1 MEGGTLFNPGFLGA
15 SFNWWVGQIPDD
27 SYWRENI
34 NPETYKSEKD
44 IPGWGYR
51 YKVRIIGLHDKEEE
65 TIKSDQLPWAQV
77 MYPVTAG
84 GGQGGSMQTPN
95 IRQGMFVFGFF
106 LDGSDQQV
114 PVIMGVLGNN
124 TQTKLKST
132 IGNNESNYAGTSGN
146 ANRTGDDGKGTGK
159 SVPEVSD
166 SNLSR
171 NQPAP
176 KLKPIEEA
184 AGKNVAPVA
193 SQRQDEKLKEKITL
207 SSPCKEQQSNLTNI
221 KIAVEELSK
230 KLTQL
235 RNALSIYSAAASSKV
250 ADIQNQ
256 ITKLIDETADIIAK
270 CMKGIMDQVKGYT
283 QDLINETLKPFEN
296 ISIPS
301 FKLSMLEGKIS
312 GFETLSCL
320 FNVIGDGLLGLIKD
334 FLNSQFAPQ
343 IADIQNNSEQ
353 SLLASPPF
361 PFVVDS
367 SIPPSTPI
375 SNLPL
380 TQTEGIQSA
389 ATAAGVEGVTEA
401 APGAIG
407 ATAAPGAAGAAAGS
421 PQTPFG
427 NVPPIEQTYTP
438 TPACVVEALV
448 GEVLAKNINAITNA
462 ADAALNPIIL
472 NITNEATAFGGDPR
486 NLPLTPVFLENNPVA
501 TLDNTTYDTL
511 GGLGALGEFD
521 DLEDAI
527 GSNAFI
533 NDLGTAAAVLG
544 GDQTAGNITD
554 ITNQIGGFLSVIPR
568 YAYPAS
574 LLFEDGE
581 IAAGFRSLVQA
592 SNTLTGLPLNTIDD
606 AVDLLNNGDV
616 VGGLQNM
623 ASSLGVP
630 SGLIGSL
637 SSAIQAVQQ
646 GNIVSTF
653 AETLGVTS
661 AVPGIAGNIDSAI
674 SFIST
679 VLGFFSCDQAPVCP
693 ANDHYTLYNGGS
705 TTSDA
710 PSTAN
715 IAKQTDEKLKDPD
728 VIGDGFD
735 TPITQAERD
744 AVAQGNII
752 DEQGNTIGTIG

>member
-15 SFNWWVGQIPDD
+15 NFNWWVGQIPDD

-51 YKVRIIGLHDKEEE
+51 YKVRIIGLHDREEE

-124 TQTKLKST
+124 TQTKLSST
-132 IGNNESNYAGTSGN
+132 IGVNSSNYAGTSGV

-166 SNLSR
+166 SNLTR
-171 NQPAP
+171 NQPPP
-176 KLKPIEEA
+176 KTKPTEEA

-207 SSPCKEQQSNLTNI
+207 SSPCKEQQSNLKNI

-250 ADIQNQ
+250 SDIQNQ
-256 ITKLIDETADIIAK
+256 ITKLIDEAADIIAK
-270 CMKGIMDQVKGYT
+270 CMKGIMDQVKGFA
-283 QDLINETLKPFEN
+283 QDRINDALKPFEN

-301 FKLSMLEGKIS
+301 FKIAMLEGKIS

-320 FNVIGDGLLGLIKD
+320 FNQIGDTLLGLIKD
-334 FLNSQFAPQ
+334 FLNNQFASQ
-343 IADIQNNSEQ
+343 IADIQNNAEQ
-353 SLLASPPF
+353 SLIASPSF
-361 PFVVDS
+361 PFVEDNVAT
-367 SIPPSTPI
+367 PSTPG
-375 SNLPL
+375 SNVPL
-380 TQTEGIQSA
+380 TQREGIQSA
-389 ATAAGVEGVTEA
+389 ATAAGN
-401 APGAIG
+401 
-407 ATAAPGAAGAAAGS
+407 

-427 NVPPIEQTYTP
+427 NVPPIDQTYTP

-448 GEVLAKNINAITNA
+448 GEVLAKNINAITSA

-472 NITNEATAFGGDPR
+472 NITNEATSFGGDPR
-486 NLPLTPVFLENNPVA
+486 NLPLAPVFLENNPVA

-511 GGLGALGEFD
+511 AGLGELGEFTN
-521 DLEDAI
+521 LNNAI
-527 GSNAFI
+527 GSDAFI

-544 GDQTAGNITD
+544 GDQTPGNITD
-554 ITNQIGGFLSVIPR
+554 ITNLIGQRLSVIPR
-568 YAYPAS
+568 YAYPAA

-581 IAAGFRSLVQA
+581 IVAGFRSLVQA
-592 SNTLTGLPLNTIDD
+592 SNTLTGLPLDTIND
-606 AVDLLNNGDV
+606 AVDLLNSGDV
-616 VGGLQNM
+616 VNGLGRI

-630 SGLIGSL
+630 SSLIGSL
-637 SSAIQAVQQ
+637 AKSIQAVQQ
-646 GNIVSTF
+646 GNVVNVF
-653 AETLGVTS
+653 AETLGITS
-661 AVPGIAGNIDSAI
+661 AVPGITGSIDAAI

-679 VLGFFSCDQAPVCP
+679 VVGFFDCDQAPTCP
-693 ANDHYTLYNGGS
+693 VNDHYTLYNGGS
-705 TTSDA
+705 TTGDA
-710 PSTAN
+710 PSPAN
-715 IAKQTDEKLKDPD
+715 VAQQTTEKLKE
-728 VIGDGFD
+728 VN
-735 TPITQAERD
+735 R
-744 AVAQGNII
+744 QG
-752 DEQGNTIGTIG
+752 G

>member
-1 MEGGTLFNPGFLGA
+1 MEGGALFNPGFLGA
-15 SFNWWVGQIPDD
+15 NFNWWVGQIPDD
-27 SYWRENI
+27 SYWRGNL
-34 NPETYKSEKD
+34 NPETFKSEKD

-65 TIKSDQLPWAQV
+65 TIESDQLPWAQV
-77 MYPVTAG
+77 MYPITAG

-106 LDGSDQQV
+106 LDGADQQV

-124 TQTKLKST
+124 TQTKLSST
-132 IGNNESNYAGTSGN
+132 IGVNSSNYAGTSGN

-159 SVPEVSD
+159 SVPEVPD
-166 SNLSR
+166 HNLTR

-176 KLKPIEEA
+176 KTKPIEEA

-207 SSPCKEQQSNLTNI
+207 SSPCKEQQSNLKNI

-256 ITKLIDETADIIAK
+256 ITKLIDEAADVISK
-270 CMKGIMDQVKGYT
+270 CMKGIMEQVKGFA
-283 QDLINETLKPFEN
+283 QDRINDTLKAFEN

-301 FKLSMLEGKIS
+301 FKIAMLEGKIS
-312 GFETLSCL
+312 GFETLTCL
-320 FNVIGDGLLGLIKD
+320 FNKIGDELLGLIKD
-334 FLNSQFAPQ
+334 FLNNQFASQ
-343 IADIQNNSEQ
+343 IADIQNNAEQ
-353 SLLASPPF
+353 SLIASPSF
-361 PFVVDS
+361 PFVEDN
-367 SIPPSTPI
+367 IATPSTPG

-380 TQTEGIQSA
+380 TQREGIQSA
-389 ATAAGVEGVTEA
+389 ATAAGNQ
-401 APGAIG
+401 
-407 ATAAPGAAGAAAGS
+407 
-421 PQTPFG
+421 QTPFV
-427 NVPPIEQTYTP
+427 NVPPIEQTFTP

-448 GEVLAKNINAITNA
+448 GEVLAKNINAITSA

-486 NLPLTPVFLENNPVA
+486 NLPLSPVFLENNPVA

-511 GGLGALGEFD
+511 AGLGELGEFT
-521 DLEDAI
+521 DLKTAI

-544 GDQTAGNITD
+544 GNQTPGNITD
-554 ITNQIGGFLSVIPR
+554 ITNLIGQRLSVIPR
-568 YAYPAS
+568 YAYPAA

-581 IAAGFRSLVQA
+581 IVAGFKSLVQA
-592 SNTLTGLPLNTIDD
+592 SNTLTGLPLDTIND
-606 AVDLLNNGDV
+606 AVDILNSGDV
-616 VGGLQNM
+616 AGGLSLV
-623 ASSLGVP
+623 ASSLGIP
-630 SGLIGSL
+630 SSLVGSL
-637 SSAIQAVQQ
+637 AKSIQAVQQ
-646 GNIVSTF
+646 GNVVNVF
-653 AETLGVTS
+653 AETLGIAS
-661 AVPGIAGNIDSAI
+661 AVPGISGSIDAAI

-679 VLGFFSCDQAPVCP
+679 VVGFFDCDQSPQCPV
-693 ANDHYTLYNGGS
+693 NDHYTLYNGGS

-710 PSTAN
+710 PSPAN
-715 IAKQTDEKLKDPD
+715 IAKQTDEKLNKQQVRDE
-728 VIGDGFD
+728 IGEGLDA
-735 TPITQAERD
+735 PVTQAERD
-744 AVAQGNII
+744 AVRGGQILG
-752 DEQGNTIGTIG
+752 GGTIE